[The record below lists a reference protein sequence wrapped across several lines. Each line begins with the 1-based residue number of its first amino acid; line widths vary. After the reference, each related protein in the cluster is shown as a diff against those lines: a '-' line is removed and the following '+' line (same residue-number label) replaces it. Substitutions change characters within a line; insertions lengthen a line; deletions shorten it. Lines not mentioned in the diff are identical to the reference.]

1 MGNSPEVSSDE
12 NSYAELD
19 DFCTIPDV
27 PISKGYLTKITA
39 ERARRERPDFIAP
52 VTTNEVQKAL
62 VGKPLEKVVRSAPVF
77 QAKEQAPR
85 STKVI
90 KLDGG
95 RISIVDAIQLFG
107 WKPNTRFA
115 WQLDRSSI
123 TLVAQEDGDL
133 AFDTSNR
140 ILIPMNL
147 RRRLNIKSDEQVLI
161 LSDSS
166 PVANVQVTPINQI
179 HKYMKEV
186 K

>member
-27 PISKGYLTKITA
+27 PITIGYLTKITA

-52 VTTNEVQKAL
+52 ATTNEVQKAS
-62 VGKPLEKVVRSAPVF
+62 VGKPLEKVVRTAPVI
-77 QAKEQAPR
+77 QAKEHAPQ

-95 RISIVDAIQLFG
+95 RISIVDAIELFG
-107 WKPNTRFA
+107 WTQETRFA

-133 AFDTSNR
+133 VFDASNR
-140 ILIPMNL
+140 ILIPVNL
-147 RRRLNIKSDEQVLI
+147 RRRLNMRYL
-161 LSDSS
+161 
-166 PVANVQVTPINQI
+166 
-179 HKYMKEV
+179 
-186 K
+186 